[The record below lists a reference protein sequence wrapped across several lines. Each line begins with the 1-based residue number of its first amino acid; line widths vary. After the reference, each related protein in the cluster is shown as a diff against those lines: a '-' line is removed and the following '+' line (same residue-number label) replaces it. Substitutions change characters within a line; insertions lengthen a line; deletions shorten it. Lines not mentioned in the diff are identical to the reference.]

1 MPCSKA
7 IVPVFLTPRAEPHL
21 HPAVLWPL
29 MVSAFDYEKKEEL
42 GPTQIP
48 QDPFYQFGMPIPQPL
63 QVMLLTGHILMVLK
77 YSHLPLFD

>member
-1 MPCSKA
+1 
-7 IVPVFLTPRAEPHL
+7 
-21 HPAVLWPL
+21 